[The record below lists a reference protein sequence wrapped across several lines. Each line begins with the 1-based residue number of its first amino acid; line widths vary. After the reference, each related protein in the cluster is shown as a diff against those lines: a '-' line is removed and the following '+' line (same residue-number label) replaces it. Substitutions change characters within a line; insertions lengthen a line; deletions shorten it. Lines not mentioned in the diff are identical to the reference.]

1 VSHWVVQSELDGEPG
16 WTGVLPTL
24 ERFAIPY
31 SVHRVVPLIGELIPE
46 PELQTDEVVCIGSYS
61 MRHAARRNGWNP
73 GVFDLAPHGFREQL
87 RHWGEHMLNADS
99 AIVALQDVVFVGA
112 RFVRPVEDTK
122 VFTGRVFEA
131 EEFADWRARMLAPD
145 AGHRGTLRAETEV
158 QISAPKDVYQE
169 VRCWVVEGRVVT
181 ASTYKIGAV
190 VTYTDRVDER
200 FLEFAAE
207 LVDPQDGWNPEKAF
221 CIDVCETRRG
231 LKIVEINTINSSAF
245 YAADMQKLVH
255 SLDGLRR

>member
-1 VSHWVVQSELDGEPG
+1 VVQSELDGEPG
-16 WTGVLPTL
+16 WAGVLPTL

-46 PELQTDEVVCIGSYS
+46 PDIQTDEVVCIGSYS

-73 GVFDLAPHGFREQL
+73 GVFDLARHGFREQL

-99 AIVALQDVVFVGA
+99 AIVALEEVAFVGA

-131 EEFADWRARMLAPD
+131 EEFTEWRARMLVPD
-145 AGHRGTLRAETEV
+145 ARYHGTLRAETEV
-158 QISAPKDVYQE
+158 LVSAPKDLYQE

-181 ASTYKIGAV
+181 ASTYRIGGV

-207 LVDPQDGWNPEKAF
+207 LVDVQDGWNPEKAF
-221 CIDVCETRRG
+221 CLDVCETPRG
-231 LKIVEINTINSSAF
+231 MKIVEINTINSSAF

>member
-1 VSHWVVQSELDGEPG
+1 MSHWVVQSALQGEPG
-16 WTGVLPTL
+16 WAAVVPTL

-31 SVHRVVPLIGELIPE
+31 SVHEVVPLIGDLIPE
-46 PELQTDEVVCIGSYS
+46 PELQTDEVICIGSYS
-61 MRHAARRNGWNP
+61 MRHAARRYGWNP

-99 AIVALQDVVFVGA
+99 AIVPLQEAAFVGA

-122 VFTGRVFEA
+122 VFTGRIFES
-131 EEFADWRARMLAPD
+131 EEFTDWRARMLAPD
-145 AGHRGTLRAETEV
+145 AARYGTLRAETEV
-158 QISAPKDVYQE
+158 QVSAPKDVYQE

-181 ASTYKIGAV
+181 ASTYKVGAV

-207 LVDPQDGWNPEKAF
+207 LVDPQDGWNPAKAF
-221 CIDVCETRRG
+221 CLDVCETPGG
-231 LKIVEINTINSSAF
+231 LKAVEINTINSSAF